1 MAMSTGAK
9 VAIGCGVAL
18 VMAGTAAVVGIVGLG
33 YWGKRKLEGFT
44 ANEERIDEL
53 KRRAN
58 ANPFVR
64 PADGVI
70 EEAQLLKFIEVRRR
84 MQPVYERYR
93 TQLEDQ
99 GRNQEPGLGA
109 VTRGL
114 AMITELRTAQAEAQ
128 ADVGMSED
136 EYRFLV
142 EQVYK
147 TAWASEV
154 VRSTGRMPSEA
165 AAAAAEAAAEQM
177 RRSRDEAAQRDASGP
192 AVEGLSEA
200 LEKMGDAADQLRD
213 QAEAARQAS
222 ESTDVPA
229 ANLELF
235 RKHEAEIR
243 KYAMT
248 GLEWIGL

>member
-1 MAMSTGAK
+1 MAMGTGAK

-18 VMAGTAAVVGIVGLG
+18 VMAGTAAVVGVVGLG
-33 YWGKRKLEGFT
+33 YWGKRKLQGIT

-58 ANPFVR
+58 ASPFVR
-64 PADGVI
+64 PTDGVI
-70 EEAQLLKFIEVRRR
+70 EEPRLLKFIEIRQR

-99 GRNQEPGLGA
+99 GRDQEPGLGA

-177 RRSRDEAAQRDASGP
+177 RQSRDEAARREVSGE

-200 LEKMGDAADQLRD
+200 LEKMGVAADQLRE

-222 ESTDVPA
+222 ESTDVPP

-243 KYAMT
+243 KYSMT

>member
-1 MAMSTGAK
+1 
-9 VAIGCGVAL
+9 
-18 VMAGTAAVVGIVGLG
+18 
-33 YWGKRKLEGFT
+33 
-44 ANEERIDEL
+44 
-53 KRRAN
+53 
-58 ANPFVR
+58 
-64 PADGVI
+64 
-70 EEAQLLKFIEVRRR
+70 

-93 TQLEDQ
+93 TQLEDE
-99 GRNQEPGLGA
+99 GRKQEPGLGA

-177 RRSRDEAAQRDASGP
+177 RQSRDEAAQRDASGP